1 MSNLLSKDHVEQVGY
16 WRNTNELIKCYETE
30 RVVVYRNEVYRVR
43 DNGAIFR
50 EARKRK
56 PRRKL
61 DNYWTFG
68 RPNKSTGYMNICGE
82 NVHRIVAAA
91 FHGEA
96 PSSKHIV
103 DHIDTNR
110 RNNRADNLRWITRLD
125 NILRNPIT
133 LRRIELSYG
142 SLDEFFKNPSKPKG
156 EKLPKNYEWMRTVSK
171 EEAEV
176 SLQRIQAWAESGAQP
191 RGGTLGEW
199 VYGSH
204 ARPMQ
209 SAAETLTESLTPG
222 ALQRNWRISSEFP
235 ACPNIQSGESL
246 IDYEQRLVA
255 GVTFSKNKFGSSVV
269 VIAEMGDGHLSV
281 ITRFESASVKD
292 YAVARIVC
300 EGQMIV
306 HESSGTFFTLEGAAR
321 VYCEQLDVPWKEHCE
336 RRSLPWGESIDDF
349 C

>member
-1 MSNLLSKDHVEQVGY
+1 MSNLSSNDHIEQVRY
-16 WRNTNELIKCYETE
+16 WGNTNELIECYESE

-43 DNGAIFR
+43 DNGTIFR

-56 PRRKL
+56 PLRKL

-68 RPNKSTGYMNICGE
+68 RPNRSTGYMNISGE

-142 SLDEFFKNPSKPKG
+142 SLDEFFRNPAGPKG
-156 EKLPKNYEWMRTVSK
+156 KKLPKNYEWMRTVSK
-171 EEAEV
+171 EEAEI
-176 SLQRIQAWAESGAQP
+176 SLQRIQGWADSGAQP
-191 RGGTLGEW
+191 KGGTLGEW
-199 VYGSH
+199 VYGSQ
-204 ARPMQ
+204 AKQNQPDV
-209 SAAETLTESLTPG
+209 ETITESLTPG
-222 ALQRNWRISSEFP
+222 AVQRKWRVPSEFP
-235 ACPNIQSGESL
+235 ACPNTQSGDSL

-269 VIAEMGDGHLSV
+269 VIAEMGEGELSV
-281 ITRFESASVKD
+281 ITQFEDPSVKD
-292 YAVARIVC
+292 YAVARVVS
-300 EGQMIV
+300 EGQTIV

-321 VYCEQLDVPWKEHCE
+321 VYCEQLDAPWKEHCE
-336 RRSLPWGESIDDF
+336 RRGLPWGESIDDF